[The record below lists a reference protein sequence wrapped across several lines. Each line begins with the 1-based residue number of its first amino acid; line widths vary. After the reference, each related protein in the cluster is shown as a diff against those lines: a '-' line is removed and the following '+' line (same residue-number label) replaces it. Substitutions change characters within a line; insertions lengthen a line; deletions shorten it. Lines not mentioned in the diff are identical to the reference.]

1 MSSRRPHSMQTLLL
15 VVSASPETIQ
25 EFLRQGGKA
34 DLRKHFPEARLIV
47 QAGERRVGAQSQQFP
62 LTLQVRTLQVA
73 QRVLFFPQQG
83 AHLRQ
88 VVRSFLADGVQSLPL
103 FQDGAQH
110 AARSGTGEALL
121 TGCDNGEKGFAR
133 GERGASLPGLRQVL
147 PAIALHKINERQV
160 IVWREKIRLS
170 GFELL

>member
-1 MSSRRPHSMQTLLL
+1 MSSRRPHSMQRLLS

-25 EFLRQGGKA
+25 EFLRQGGQA

-110 AARSGTGEALL
+110 AARSGTAEALL
-121 TGCDNGEKGFAR
+121 TGCDNGEALLIV
-133 GERGASLPGLRQVL
+133 EQRGALPRLRQVL

-160 IVWREKIRLS
+160 IVWGEKIRLS